1 MEVFEAIE
9 SGCVSDVIKALKG
22 NDSDPN
28 MVNEYGCSLLHC
40 AVENGNTEIARI
52 LLLEGANPDLYTE
65 STPTALHRA
74 VILRHYDIVNL
85 LMEFNVDPDNYENHE
100 SRTPLEYAVKLNDVK
115 MTKTLLDYGADA
127 EDIYRFNC
135 PINDAAANGNLE
147 ICKLLIDAGA
157 RINSRSMGSVYTIH
171 HAIRSGNYELVV
183 ELLSRG
189 ALPDVEDELSFSSLH
204 HAVMEGSADMV
215 LTLLEHGASVE
226 VQDFCG
232 RTPLFLAANA
242 SELDI
247 VKVLLDFWADTSVSS
262 GRNTPLSVCDLNS
275 DTGIEIAKQ
284 IISTMVINTEYKYH
298 KVINEEARRNDLE
311 IIESNNEMKDWK
323 DSCIEEVEKMRKTTL
338 GSDRRSLLDLCLNCD
353 DNAIAKCLNCISCE
367 GFFIYRQL
375 IEYTIERG
383 LLRHE
388 SLDKALDVMEK
399 AFEKNRNVKD
409 NGLKDWSDLPLG
421 IKYDILEKIDEEDLP
436 YC

>member
-9 SGCVSDVIKALKG
+9 SGCVSDVIKALKD

-28 MVNEYGCSLLHC
+28 MINEYGCSLLHC
-40 AVENGNTEIARI
+40 AIENGNTEISRI

-65 STPTALHRA
+65 YTPTALHRA
-74 VILRHYDIVNL
+74 VLLRHYDIIHL
-85 LMEFNVDPDNYENHE
+85 LMEFNADPDNYENHE
-100 SRTPLEYAVKLNDVK
+100 GRTPLEYAVRLNDVK
-115 MTKTLLDYGADA
+115 MTKALLDYGADA
-127 EDIYRFNC
+127 EEIYRVNC

-157 RINSRSMGSVYTIH
+157 RINSRSMGSIYTIH

-189 ALPDVEDELSFSSLH
+189 ALPNVEDDLSFSSLH
-204 HAVMEGSADMV
+204 HAVMESSPDMV
-215 LTLLEHGASVE
+215 LALLEYGAIIDAE
-226 VQDFCG
+226 DFCG
-232 RTPLFLAANA
+232 RTPLFLAAGSSDLA
-242 SELDI
+242 I
-247 VKVLLDFWADTSVSS
+247 VKVLLDFWADTSISS
-262 GRNTPLSVCDLNS
+262 GKNTPLSVCDTNS

-284 IISTMVINTEYKYH
+284 IIATIIIHTECRYCIVSNK
-298 KVINEEARRNDLE
+298 EARENDLKL
-311 IIESNNEMKDWK
+311 IESNNEMKNWK
-323 DSCIEEVEKMRKTTL
+323 DSCVEEVERMRKTVL
-338 GSDRRSLLDLCLNCD
+338 GSDRHSLLDLCLNCD
-353 DNAIAKCLNCISCE
+353 DNTIAKCLNCISCE

-388 SLDKALDVMEK
+388 SLDRALEAMEK
-399 AFEKNRNVKD
+399 AFKKDLDVHDNRS
-409 NGLKDWSDLPLG
+409 KDWSDLPLG
-421 IKYDILEKIDEEDLP
+421 IKYNILENIDAEDLP